1 MTHLFAG
8 ATLVHEGRVETAD
21 LLISGDR
28 IVAVGPDLRRTRPPT
43 NPISDVSNLRRTRP
57 PTDATSESDGPDL

>member
-21 LLISGDR
+21 LLISGDS
-28 IVAVGPDLRRTRPPT
+28 ILAVGPDLRQSADA
-43 NPISDVSNLRRTRP
+43 NRRI
-57 PTDATSESDGPDL
+57 G

>member
-21 LLISGDR
+21 RLISGDR
-28 IVAVGPDLRRTRPPT
+28 IVAVGPGSSKRQQ
-43 NPISDVSNLRRTRP
+43 
-57 PTDATSESDGPDL
+57 